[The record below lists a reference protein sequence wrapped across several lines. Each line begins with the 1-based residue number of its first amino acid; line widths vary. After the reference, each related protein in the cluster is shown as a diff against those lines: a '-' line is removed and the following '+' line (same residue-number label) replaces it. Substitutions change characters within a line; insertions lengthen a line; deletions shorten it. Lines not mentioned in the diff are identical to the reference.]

1 MHTRS
6 LVRASAARV
15 AVVAAAAIVT
25 TVAIA
30 SPVGVEQWTALATG
44 PALAGIDTVVL
55 QVLEN
60 LTDLLDR
67 VADFLTQLNR
77 VLSEFAQLFGGGGG
91 GGD

>member
-1 MHTRS
+1 MRS
-6 LVRASAARV
+6 FVQASAVRV
-15 AVVAAAAIVT
+15 AVVAAATIVT

-30 SPVGVEQWTALATG
+30 SSVGIEQWATLTTG
-44 PALAGIDTVVL
+44 PTLAGTDTIAL

-60 LTDLLDR
+60 LTQLLDR

-77 VLSEFAQLFGGGGG
+77 VLGEFAQLFGEG

>member
-6 LVRASAARV
+6 IVRASAARV

-30 SPVGVEQWTALATG
+30 SAVGVEQWAALTTG

-67 VADFLTQLNR
+67 VADFLTKLNR
-77 VLSEFAQLFGGGGG
+77 VLSEFARLFGEGGG